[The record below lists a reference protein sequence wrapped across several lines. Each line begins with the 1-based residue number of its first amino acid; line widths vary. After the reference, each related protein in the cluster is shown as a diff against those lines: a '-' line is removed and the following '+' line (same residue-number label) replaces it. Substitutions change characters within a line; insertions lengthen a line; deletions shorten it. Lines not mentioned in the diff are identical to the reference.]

1 MTWDGREMTMQ
12 ASSILDEHLGMAKAA
27 LGTTKDLLSRYR
39 FRLAGSLQCRL
50 AAHAIA
56 SALNECCD
64 RCHEE
69 PFVLHPK
76 ALWWLGRMLAV
87 IYAVATLLSLLGG
100 IFLWIGSLLCL
111 IGFVYG
117 LAQYIF
123 YSRLFDPLF
132 RSAEGLNVVG
142 SLEPANAAERQ
153 VVLVSHHDSPYIFSF
168 LERFQPFAFA
178 RLFLG
183 MLSYAWLTVYLAFL
197 AIEQLLSGQAQHS
210 SGIMLLLVAIGALFA
225 LQLFLMMSRRPS
237 PGAGDNLNSTSMN
250 IEIARYFAR
259 RKDSEEQLQN
269 TRLVVLSTDGEEIGQ
284 RGAIEYVRA
293 HLSDL
298 RRIPTYVVNID
309 SVYYSKDL
317 AVLTRDRHSRVKLSS
332 SMVDTILRIAEQH
345 QIRIR
350 SKPIPFGGGGTD
362 AAAFAVKGIEA
373 TGLIAQPTGLLRNDH
388 LYHTSKDTAEV
399 IEETAVSAIIRI
411 ITEYVRY
418 VDAA

>member
-1 MTWDGREMTMQ
+1 MQ
-12 ASSILDEHLGMAKAA
+12 SPSILDEHLGMAKAA
-27 LGTTKDLLSRYR
+27 LATTKDLLSRYR

-50 AAHAIA
+50 AAQEIA
-56 SALNECCD
+56 SALHECCD

-76 ALWWLGRMLAV
+76 ALWWLGKMLAV
-87 IYAVATLLSLLGG
+87 IYTAATLLSLLGG

-132 RSAEGLNVVG
+132 RSAEGRNVVG
-142 SLEPANAAERQ
+142 TLEPANAADRR

-168 LERFQPFAFA
+168 LERLQPIAFA
-178 RLFLG
+178 RLSLG
-183 MLSYAWLTVYLAFL
+183 MLSYAWLTMYLIFL
-197 AIEQLLSGQAQHS
+197 AIKQLLSGQAQHS
-210 SGIMLLLVAIGALFA
+210 RGALLWLVAIGALFA

-250 IEIARYFAR
+250 IEVAKHFTRC
-259 RKDSEEQLQN
+259 KDSDKQLQN

-293 HLSDL
+293 HLPEL
-298 RRIPTYVVNID
+298 RRMPTYVLNID
-309 SVYYSKDL
+309 SVYYLQDL
-317 AVLTRDRHSRVKLSS
+317 AVLTRDRHGRVKLSS
-332 SMVDTILRIAEQH
+332 SMVDTLLRIAKKY
-345 QIRIR
+345 QINIR
-350 SKPIPFGGGGTD
+350 AKPIPFGGGGTD
-362 AAAFAVKGIEA
+362 AAAFAVKGIET

-388 LYHTSKDTAEV
+388 LYHTSKDTAEM
-399 IEETAVSAIIRI
+399 IDERAVSAIISI
-411 ITEYVRY
+411 IIEYVRC
-418 VDAA
+418 VDAAK